1 MVSYIFV
8 FTHGD
13 KSVTMYKDDE
23 GMYRVHVVYGCDGD
37 SPREVLVGVLED
49 RRDAAWLFN
58 CKVQKLTTEWERS
71 V

>member
-1 MVSYIFV
+1 MASYIFE

-13 KSVTMYKDDE
+13 KSVVMYRDDE
-23 GMYRVHVVYGCDGD
+23 GMYRVQIRIRGEDHD
-37 SPREVLVGVLED
+37 RFFTVGILED
-49 RRDAAWLFN
+49 RKDAAWLFN